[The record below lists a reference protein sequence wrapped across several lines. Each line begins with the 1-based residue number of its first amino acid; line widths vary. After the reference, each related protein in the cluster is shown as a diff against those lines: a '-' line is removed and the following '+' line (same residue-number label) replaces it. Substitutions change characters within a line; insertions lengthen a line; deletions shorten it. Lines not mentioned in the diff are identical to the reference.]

1 MRAGGVRAALRALA
15 RPIGLTVLVVGLL
28 APFLPLVVWAVSAGW
43 RYPALVPE
51 ELSTRPLSVL
61 TDPSSQ
67 VLTGLRNSLLIASV
81 VALIAGAIGL
91 SAGRALGLYVF
102 RGRRVV
108 QFLLLAPVIVP
119 GLAVTLGIQVFFV
132 RYGLAD
138 TLRGVV
144 LVHLIPTIPYVTLV
158 MAGVYANYDVTYED
172 QARVLGARPWQVLR
186 SVTLPAVFPGL
197 VVAALFA
204 FLISWSEYILTLLVG
219 GGAVRTL
226 PLLLFAYVGSADIP
240 VAAAL
245 SLALVLPP
253 LVLLAAAGRFLSGQ
267 NAAVVGL
274 GRL

>member
-1 MRAGGVRAALRALA
+1 VRAALGALA
-15 RPIGLTVLVVGLL
+15 RPVGLSVLVVGLL

-43 RYPALVPE
+43 RYPALVPDQ
-51 ELSTRPLSVL
+51 LSTRPLSVL